1 MQPSYTFFRVP
12 CLRAA
17 AEMQLRTQTR
27 CRVEQAR
34 LSTIRST
41 RTNLRLTRHGH
52 AFVRR
57 RNRVCQASYSVV
69 KERML
74 HAWRSF
80 CFLLLNKRC
89 LAAGFRQQKTRR
101 RAPGQAVPILR
112 RNGFAR
118 CSTNCLSGIR
128 NRPHSEP
135 YAGPESLKVMTLIE
149 TRLAETQRPTKEYS
163 SNLVC
168 VKCRIA
174 RFFRRAA
181 KNPHVFLRDIFGRGR
196 RIIRLDKVRLFRQN
210 NRSAGPRGGS
220 RAR

>member
-1 MQPSYTFFRVP
+1 
-12 CLRAA
+12 L
-17 AEMQLRTQTR
+17 QLGTHTR

-41 RTNLRLTRHGH
+41 RTNLRLTRHEH
-52 AFVRR
+52 TFVRR

-74 HAWRSF
+74 HAWWSF
-80 CFLLLNKRC
+80 CFLLHYKRC

-128 NRPHSEP
+128 NRPHSEST
-135 YAGPESLKVMTLIE
+135 AAPESLKVMTLIE
-149 TRLAETQRPTKEYS
+149 THLAETHRPTKKYS
-163 SNLVC
+163 SIFIS
-168 VKCRIA
+168 VKHGIA
-174 RFFRRAA
+174 RFFRTPE
-181 KNPHVFLRDIFGRGR
+181 NPHLFLSAAFTEIF
-196 RIIRLDKVRLFRQN
+196 
-210 NRSAGPRGGS
+210 RS
-220 RAR
+220 

>member
-1 MQPSYTFFRVP
+1 VVRRVLQPSHTFFRVP
-12 CLRAA
+12 CLRASV
-17 AEMQLRTQTR
+17 EMQPGTQTR

-41 RTNLRLTRHGH
+41 RTNLRLTRREHT
-52 AFVRR
+52 FVRR
-57 RNRVCQASYSVV
+57 RDRVCQASYSVV

-74 HAWRSF
+74 HARWSF

-89 LAAGFRQQKTRR
+89 LTAGFRQQKTRR

-135 YAGPESLKVMTLIE
+135 YSELECPKVMTLIE
-149 TRLAETQRPTKEYS
+149 TRLAETQRPIREYS
-163 SNLVC
+163 SNFVR
-168 VKCRIA
+168 VK
-174 RFFRRAA
+174 
-181 KNPHVFLRDIFGRGR
+181 
-196 RIIRLDKVRLFRQN
+196 
-210 NRSAGPRGGS
+210 
-220 RAR
+220 